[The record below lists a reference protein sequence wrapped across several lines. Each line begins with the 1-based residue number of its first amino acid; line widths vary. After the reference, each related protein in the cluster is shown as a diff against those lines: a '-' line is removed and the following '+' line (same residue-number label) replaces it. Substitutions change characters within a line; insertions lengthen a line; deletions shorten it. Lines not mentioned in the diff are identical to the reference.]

1 MTLKE
6 ISLNKK
12 KYIIGAGI
20 FILVLSVIKSLSAT
34 YDQMYADWEKR
45 AQLKKEQKKTRRR
58 LILHGRGGK
67 KKQNK
72 KYIIPKKKMIVK

>member
-20 FILVLSVIKSLSAT
+20 LILVLAVIKSLSAT
-34 YDQMYADWEKR
+34 YDQMYADWEKE
-45 AQLKKEQKKTRRR
+45 L
-58 LILHGRGGK
+58 
-67 KKQNK
+67 N
-72 KYIIPKKKMIVK
+72 